1 MSSKSLSKS
10 LRIIFAGTPAFAEAH
25 LAALLE
31 SRHQVVAVL
40 TQPDRPT
47 GRGKQLLAGP
57 VKRLAL
63 DHDIPVHQPPSLKD
77 DDARSLI
84 ESFNA
89 DIMVVVAYGL
99 LLPPSI
105 LSIPP
110 LGCINVHASL
120 LPRWRG
126 AAPIERA
133 ILAGDTVTGV
143 CIMQM
148 DAGLDTGPVLNCATT
163 DIVPED
169 NSASLTERLTAMG
182 QELLVSTLDQLPA
195 GTLKAQPQDEQHST
209 YAAKLK
215 KEEALIQWSSS
226 ASEVLL
232 QVRAFYPRSPA
243 FTHLEGERLRIL
255 DAEVVSTHKQ
265 QDVRPAAPGEI
276 LKASPKGIDVACGKD
291 VLRITL
297 LQLPG
302 RNPVAIG
309 PLLNAHK
316 TQFRPGRQ
324 FDNGPAHA

>member
-1 MSSKSLSKS
+1 MTSKPSGKS
-10 LRIIFAGTPAFAEAH
+10 LRIIFAGTPTFAEAH

-40 TQPDRPT
+40 TQPDRPA
-47 GRGKQLLAGP
+47 GRGKQVQASP
-57 VKRLAL
+57 VKGLAL
-63 DHDIPVHQPPSLKD
+63 SHQIPVHQPSSLKTPE
-77 DDARSLI
+77 ARILI

-133 ILAGDTVTGV
+133 ILAGDPVTGV

-148 DAGLDTGPVLNCATT
+148 DAGLDTGPVLNSASTA
-163 DIVPED
+163 IAPED
-169 NSASLTERLTAMG
+169 NSASLGERLTAMG
-182 QELLVSTLDQLPA
+182 RELLVSTLDQLPA
-195 GTLKAQPQDEQHST
+195 GTLKARPQDEQHST

-215 KEEALIQWSSS
+215 KEEALIQWSRS
-226 ASEVLL
+226 ASEVLR

-265 QDVRPAAPGEI
+265 QGVDPAIPGEI
-276 LKASPKGIDVACGKD
+276 LIASPEGIDVACGKD

-297 LQLPG
+297 VQLPG
-302 RNPVAIG
+302 RNPVATG
-309 PLLNAHK
+309 PLLNARRA
-316 TQFRPGRQ
+316 QFSPGRQ
-324 FDNGPAHA
+324 FDNGPAHV